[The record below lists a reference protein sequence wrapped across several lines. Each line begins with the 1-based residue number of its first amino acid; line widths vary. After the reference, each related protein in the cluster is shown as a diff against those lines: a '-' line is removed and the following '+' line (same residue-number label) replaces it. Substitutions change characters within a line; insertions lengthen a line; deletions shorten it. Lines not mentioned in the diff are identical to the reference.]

1 MKEIVKNLNTIK
13 ENIKQIQNKF
23 NPKKITY
30 KILDEII
37 KKDYEISDMIHA
49 LSTIKEKNKLP
60 EDLKIKYDS
69 VIKDLKEL
77 EKEQLQKKEEERKNL
92 EKKMQEANTK
102 ELKDIIN
109 NIEKDLKLSKMNQ
122 KKEQIEKEEQKNNK
136 PQEQEEKKK
145 SKTKL
150 LVTILILT
158 LLIAISIFYLY

>member
-1 MKEIVKNLNTIK
+1 MKNLNTIK

-49 LSTIKEKNKLP
+49 LSTINEKNKLP

-122 KKEQIEKEEQKNNK
+122 KKEQVEKEEEQKNNK
-136 PQEQEEKKK
+136 PQENEENKEKKK